1 MSNYQREER
10 RKRKSLPKSAKVI
23 LFDWLRKNVNNPY
36 PSEDEKANLVAQTG
50 LTLIQVN
57 NWFINSRRRALKTW
71 TATKPENQQSETRP
85 FLPVDGVSQNF
96 SQSVDCTS
104 RNPLGLSNTNLEILC
119 CAARFVEFR
128 NSLMEQTSTR
138 WDMENVCHKD
148 SYAEKN

>member
-1 MSNYQREER
+1 MMLYLSGLYWMLGF
-10 RKRKSLPKSAKVI
+10 KSKFAQIFVLIPSFSSSGTFEFQACLITKEKKEGNGKVCQ
-23 LFDWLRKNVNNPY
+23 NQP
-36 PSEDEKANLVAQTG
+36 
-50 LTLIQVN
+50 
-57 NWFINSRRRALKTW
+57 SRRRALKTW

>member
-1 MSNYQREER
+1 MLYLSGLYWMLGFKSKFAQIFVLIPSSSSGTFEFQACLITKEE
-10 RKRKSLPKSAKVI
+10 KEGNGKVCQ
-23 LFDWLRKNVNNPY
+23 NQP
-36 PSEDEKANLVAQTG
+36 
-50 LTLIQVN
+50 
-57 NWFINSRRRALKTW
+57 RRRALKTW
-71 TATKPENQQSETRP
+71 TAIKPENQQSETRP

-138 WDMENVCHKD
+138 WDMENVP
-148 SYAEKN
+148 